1 MLGHLL
7 VLLVLNEKNMK
18 GGNPYTPYKLPY
30 LYLRGVGL
38 GAGAAGSSAV
48 STGSM
53 IYCSN
58 SII

>member
-38 GAGAAGSSAV
+38 GAGAAGSFFCCLNW
-48 STGSM
+48 
-53 IYCSN
+53 IN
-58 SII
+58 DLLLQ